1 MAVCVVVGSGGG
13 VAVWAETGVAE
24 KMAKKAAL
32 QNRSLLCILELYL
45 VPDLEINQSIRVDFQ
60 DVSRWLAG
68 CIERMPGVCQDA
80 VHNDILGINPNDGQ
94 IHKNK

>member
-1 MAVCVVVGSGGG
+1 VGSGGG
-13 VAVWAETGVAE
+13 VAVWAEAGVTE
-24 KMAKKAAL
+24 KMVKKAAL
-32 QNRSLLCILELYL
+32 HKRSLLIILEVYL

-68 CIERMPGVCQDA
+68 CIERMPGLCEDA
-80 VHNDILGINPNDGQ
+80 VYNDILGIDPNDSQ